1 MLEWILICLVVHSFS
16 LRPSHRVWKLR
27 TFTFRTRSDYAF
39 PRSARL
45 FLAEASD
52 RAEEDL
58 TDKENGT
65 KQENRNYISSE
76 QVAALKESVDI
87 ISALESYNL
96 KGFTRKGENSAS
108 AVCPFHE
115 DHNPSLSISGD
126 RKLFK
131 CFACGEGGDIF
142 KFIRSYSALKGEDVT
157 FYESVKIVAKKFG
170 DPSIGI
176 DTNSYKSNF
185 RETDAVMQHKKRL
198 QLCNMAAADF
208 FAKALIHLPAGGA
221 SRNHL
226 RNRGLSPSTVR
237 GFALGYA
244 PDSYFQTGKPW
255 GKGSLVEHLQAVGFS
270 GREIE
275 DAGLATRSKK
285 SRWNDI
291 GSSGKN
297 CTENEKNDVEG
308 LMDRFRGRIMVPIF
322 DETGDKIVGFG
333 GRIVGSST
341 DTLSETK
348 FRPPK
353 YLNTKETLIF
363 SKKKGKLI
371 AKLSNPVSFQQ
382 LAIVLRAFSF
392 TLVFCQILELFG
404 LPNARKAIADSKT
417 RGSKPMIIIVEGYM
431 DAIALWEAG
440 LRDTVASMG
449 TAITTE
455 QLRKAAKAT
464 GPGGRIVLC
473 LDNDMAGKIA
483 TERLCSTLVLAKTC
497 ETHSVELVVA
507 ELPDGIKDPA
517 EYFESK
523 KRKKDNFRVEVLDK
537 ALEWSQWYI
546 QRILSGYDASAVH
559 GASGSFACICE
570 SVSDFVATFSL
581 PADRTR
587 RAFEVAKHLS
597 NIIAG
602 SSSKSSSQTLQV
614 QLESDLLSMVSRKA
628 AAKEIVERRVEAVD
642 GFSSQ
647 NKTMVLDRLLSG
659 GLSPTGA
666 EIDKL
671 AKNATKNGVKHDGSR
686 APIGRT
692 EKRTKASSSF
702 PPPWQLRS
710 KSKKRLSKQAP
721 LTPHFTGIDVELT
734 DADWLNIPREKWK
747 RKMKDL
753 TFGSIKDNYQKAVF
767 FNSNLYHGD
776 QYLTEEA
783 KQAGYS
789 KGIVKKDRA
798 MLEKGIGVFLLED
811 PEQKALVAEE
821 RLLRVL
827 VQHESARNVIS
838 DVVSTGDATGARP
851 QIDWSCDE
859 RSWLFNFLV
868 FKNHEIPADIVEE
881 KSLEKLWNF
890 LSQREDAPRS
900 AFITSPSQEV
910 DLSSAFPIPKEN
922 DIDGRHAFDET
933 VINKSTIDDGDN
945 DVQYPPISNDA
956 GDEDEKDFESYD
968 PSMYDVDVQRD
979 ESILDLDTS
988 DPAKDHGVGT
998 DAVIDVKI
1006 QAESTRATERN
1017 KSQNTCR
1024 ETLDM
1029 FFQPIEDI
1037 FAATRDESIS
1047 LSYVAQLQAQEALAH
1062 LLRANAAKKVN
1073 HVSENWLLASNLLD
1087 ARLGVEGGGSDVMS
1101 GINELDNMNV
1111 GDLQLYCK
1119 SLVTRLQ
1126 QLSQSVQQL
1135 DASASQI
1142 SLRLMEYTQ
1151 GDSVEGK
1158 IPQAKQEKLCDMVDA
1173 FVNNLPEDYEPKE
1186 IKGFVPP
1193 TRVSARFDDN
1203 DTSSIDPPSVEEEFD
1218 QGLEDVKFEDD
1229 MRIMEDFWGDMDSDE
1244 YIWTMPEENSMQGRA
1259 MPVATDSQL
1268 EEDYALSEQKE
1279 PVEEAIARIEE
1290 EWGEW
1295 EDFEPDAGSH
1305 LSFGQHVET
1314 GFPDGEMVNGELSNR
1329 GNGDFYSE
1337 KTENIPLEE
1346 HAEISA
1352 GTDLL
1357 DDAFRKE
1364 VHSDYSDNELPLS
1377 EWE

>member
-1 MLEWILICLVVHSFS
+1 MLEWILLCLVVHSFS
-16 LRPSHRVWKLR
+16 LRPSNRVWSPRK
-27 TFTFRTRSDYAF
+27 FTFRTRSDYAF
-39 PRSARL
+39 PRSVRL

-58 TDKENGT
+58 IDNEKRT

-76 QVAALKESVDI
+76 QLAALKESVDI

-142 KFIRSYSALKGEDVT
+142 KFVRSYSALKGEDVT

-185 RETDAVMQHKKRL
+185 RETDAVIQHKKRL

-221 SRNHL
+221 SRTHL

-255 GKGSLVEHLQAVGFS
+255 GKGSLVEHLQSVGFS

-285 SRWNDI
+285 PSWNDV

-297 CTENEKNDVEG
+297 CTENEKNDAEG

-322 DETGDKIVGFG
+322 DEKGDKIVGFG
-333 GRIVGSST
+333 GRVVGSST
-341 DTLSETK
+341 DALSETK
-348 FRPPK
+348 FRAPK

-363 SKKKGKLI
+363 SKKK
-371 AKLSNPVSFQQ
+371 
-382 LAIVLRAFSF
+382 
-392 TLVFCQILELFG
+392 ELFG

-473 LDNDMAGKIA
+473 LDNDKAGRIA

-497 ETHSVELVVA
+497 EMHSVELVVA

-523 KRKKDNFRVEVLDK
+523 KRKKDKFRVEVLDK

-559 GASGSFACICE
+559 GASGSFAGICE

-642 GFSSQ
+642 GFSSK
-647 NKTMVLDRLLSG
+647 NKTIVLDRLLSG
-659 GLSPTGA
+659 GLSPTGT

-671 AKNATKNGVKHDGSR
+671 AKNATKSGVKHDRNR
-686 APIGRT
+686 APTGRT

-702 PPPWQLRS
+702 SPRQLRS
-710 KSKKRLSKQAP
+710 KTKKRLSKQAP
-721 LTPHFTGIDVELT
+721 LTPHFTGIDVNHA
-734 DADWLNIPREKWK
+734 DADWLNVPREKWK

-753 TFGSIKDNYQKAVF
+753 TFGSVKDNYQKAVF

-776 QYLTEEA
+776 QYLTDEA

-811 PEQKALVAEE
+811 PEHKAMVAEE

-827 VQHESARNVIS
+827 VQHVSARNVMS
-838 DVVSTGDATGARP
+838 DIVSTGYATGARP

-868 FKNHEIPADIVEE
+868 FKNHEIPTDIKEE
-881 KSLEKLWNF
+881 NLEKLWNF

-900 AFITSPSQEV
+900 AFIKSPSHEV
-910 DLSSAFPIPKEN
+910 DLSSALPIPKEN
-922 DIDGRHAFDET
+922 GIDRRHAFDET

-945 DVQYPPISNDA
+945 DVQYPPISNDT
-956 GDEDEKDFESYD
+956 GDMDEKAFESYD
-968 PSMYDVDVQRD
+968 PSMYDVDIQRD

-988 DPAKDHGVGT
+988 ESPKDHGVGT

-1006 QAESTRATERN
+1006 QAESSRATERS
-1017 KSQNTCR
+1017 KSQHTCR
-1024 ETLDM
+1024 GTLDM
-1029 FFQPIEDI
+1029 FFQPVEDI
-1037 FAATRDESIS
+1037 FTATRDESVS
-1047 LSYVAQLQAQEALAH
+1047 LSHVAQLQAQEALAH

-1158 IPQAKQEKLCDMVDA
+1158 IPLAKQEKLCDMVDD
-1173 FVNNLPEDYEPKE
+1173 FVNNLPEDYGPKE
-1186 IKGFVPP
+1186 IKGFVHP

-1203 DTSSIDPPSVEEEFD
+1203 DTSSIKPPSIQEEFD

-1259 MPVATDSQL
+1259 MPLATDTQL
-1268 EEDYALSEQKE
+1268 EEDYSLSEQRE
-1279 PVEEAIARIEE
+1279 PVEEAMARIEE

-1295 EDFEPDAGSH
+1295 EDFEPDARSH
-1305 LSFGQHVET
+1305 LSFGQHTET
-1314 GFPDGEMVNGELSNR
+1314 GFPVVEMVNGELSNQ
-1329 GNGDFYSE
+1329 GNGDFGSDE
-1337 KTENIPLEE
+1337 TENILVEE
-1346 HAEISA
+1346 HAEIST
-1352 GTDLL
+1352 GNDLV
-1357 DDAFRKE
+1357 DGAFRKE
-1364 VHSDYSDNELPLS
+1364 VHSDDGDNETPLT